1 MHIEQA
7 RELCLSL
14 PQVEECFPFDDV
26 TLVMK
31 VGGKMFALIPLDSE
45 EKTIALKCDPDKS
58 DYLRMHYKGITGAFH
73 MNKLHWNSISLESDV
88 PVELI
93 ARLIRHSYYLIV
105 SKLPKYIRTQ
115 PPFNGIKD
123 EILY

>member
-45 EKTIALKCDPDKS
+45 EKTIALKSDPKEM
-58 DYLRMHYKGITGAFH
+58 LFQC
-73 MNKLHWNSISLESDV
+73 SLF
-88 PVELI
+88 I
-93 ARLIRHSYYLIV
+93 
-105 SKLPKYIRTQ
+105 
-115 PPFNGIKD
+115 
-123 EILY
+123 